1 MSNLTGNYKIGGGDV
16 QGVDVLRE
24 REQERRAR
32 LQLLDDI
39 REPSPQP
46 IFGEPVKVDLEDET
60 SRRIKNTLGDFT
72 QVLVNDPKN
81 LIGIS
86 RISSSSGHQ
95 MNGHPSNGY
104 SSSSYAVSGYSMSSG
119 GHQTASHQTSGYSSN
134 NYAGSGY
141 GSSALGHYNRA
152 PAVKKPPPYVV
163 NGACAPKTSMPN
175 YISPKAP
182 DKRQGYNRPEKTGYY
197 KPESPAAAPKTF
209 HSSNSQPYHGQ
220 DSRPK
225 DHASWDKDQRRTN
238 SSQPLA
244 VNINVN
250 VESSTNLTINNINLN
265 NNTISTSAPIWT
277 CGADTPAVQIAPFH
291 LPSSATPSVPA
302 KNAANYGQT
311 STSLSSTPTTAKN
324 ETQSSTPTKRNLIRP
339 SSLKI
344 QPEKKSAEAPIA
356 VETILKEMTKA
367 VPPAPLTAIQTPRTE
382 ETGFAFPTDPTNE
395 ESFMKLEE
403 QVHLLT
409 PLDDDP
415 MPNDVHQSSPN
426 SWWTSPD
433 IKPEMKYSQA
443 ECKVTDS
450 TTYELSKLWKKPNE
464 SPAPEVAPPEIVE
477 SLSLEPSQKV
487 ADSDAKYGSSSLQDD
502 LEMSDSDEEVVVP
515 EEKRSPIQYIK
526 SPILELPE
534 TIPTIANTTNSAMES
549 NSAESSNSSS
559 SDSGESDSDDSS
571 SESNDSDSSS
581 EASDEEISSKKWGL
595 SNFVD
600 ESQRI
605 HSPAFF
611 NNDPAAKESFR
622 LHAERMKNFVI
633 GNINPLNGASSTSNI
648 LPSAAIGSATF
659 LVPDVPVSTKSD
671 LLSPIP
677 SPVHTAVG
685 PRTPPSPSCPLK
697 ESSSDV
703 NNEPVTTDL
712 EKSENDNTFAV
723 NNRSDEPQVSCDSVG
738 EKISEP
744 IEKFKKQLR
753 SGKNKSD
760 DLSSEHESSH
770 LDSSVDEP
778 SDPKELSDR
787 SLESDKLATA
797 PDKNASDSV
806 SAGNS
811 ESSPENYSIKTRQR
825 VSAATSAKKT
835 KSTGDNSN
843 ENNQKTDVAI
853 AKLKHPRACRKSN
866 EKQTK
871 KASTITSAKPSVE
884 ESKKPSKPET
894 KETPSEKV
902 KEPLKVSG
910 KTKNIPKISMRS
922 QSKVSKSS
930 PKPAVETKKTDVK
943 KKKKKFSM
951 ENFLQSPENE
961 NARLSNS
968 LPPFTPSPERSP
980 IPDCP
985 NASEAAEE
993 PPDSPVLPSRT
1004 PGRPSSKNT
1013 AKGKKVEK
1021 LRRSVRC
1028 SERASISAQA
1038 DTSNVSQSTPENTK
1052 NSKTV
1057 GKAKRNIENL
1067 PISMEPPIELLSP
1080 IPQDPPLCSKASDSV
1095 IPRKIMVCI
1104 PLAKILRLPVFQ
1116 QDQESAAKQAVK
1128 NISAIEDIRTQKKDG
1143 NEKPST
1149 IVTPKQSQ
1157 TKDLSEKAASTPK
1170 NTKNGTKTVPSN
1182 KKAKASKPVNEI
1194 SKTNA
1199 TTDANKTSIKV
1210 KDKTLNEAVENK
1222 FSKKR
1227 KNDGVEKQTAKKP
1240 KLPSRTTDEKKQ
1252 KEQPSALKSDSMA
1265 NQLDSASKSK
1275 GLERCDST
1283 GSLSSLC
1290 SQQSQRSSKSSKEKK
1305 KDSSSSTPESKRIKT
1320 SMSPLLSLK
1329 DIKQEKEDKLPK
1341 NRNTLDAR
1349 MQLDKNKSKLRDKA
1363 TVKDMTG
1370 PDQFWDDCFSSQ
1382 FWDEQYKEDIKGK
1395 MSGSSLDMINRE
1407 LADWENFAPDMHK
1420 DIKGASALN
1429 KHNNQ
1434 APIMPMDYFWTEG
1447 KKQLYLAEKEK
1458 DPFQQAVK
1466 YFEAV
1471 VLFILTSQQREEYS
1485 KDTDSVYNIYGV
1497 TLKLTVKLL
1506 QKIKK
1511 LQSCPGST
1519 EFKLLILCLKSQS
1532 LLNVKH
1538 YNLKIKEVKEELE
1551 GVNDFLK
1558 HQCSASLNSN
1568 QSRVGNAAVVPP
1580 HSPIP
1585 SPASSVNS
1593 QSSNYNSNSVPV
1605 PQSILDMICRQHTHL
1620 INLHKGHDLWEQ
1632 ADMYMTR
1639 SNLREFF
1646 KEVADQSEPLTL
1658 HSSITELVKYIQKG
1672 ISLVKKSLR

>member
-1 MSNLTGNYKIGGGDV
+1 MSNLTGNYKIGGGEV
-16 QGVDVLRE
+16 QGVDVVRE

-46 IFGEPVKVDLEDET
+46 IFGEPVKVELEDET

-86 RISSSSGHQ
+86 RSTSSSGHQ

-104 SSSSYAVSGYSMSSG
+104 SSSGHAVNGYSMSSG
-119 GHQTASHQTSGYSSN
+119 GHSTASHQTSGYSSN
-134 NYAGSGY
+134 SHAGTGH
-141 GSSALGHYNRA
+141 GSSASGHYSRT
-152 PAVKKPPPYVV
+152 PAVKKPPYVV
-163 NGACAPKTSMPN
+163 NGAGVPKTSMPN

-182 DKRQGYNRPEKTGYY
+182 DKRQGYRPDKPGYY
-197 KPESPAAAPKTF
+197 KPESPAAASKTF

-225 DHASWDKDQRRTN
+225 DPASWDKDQRRTN

-250 VESSTNLTINNINLN
+250 VESSTNLTINNINVN
-265 NNTISTSAPIWT
+265 NNTISTSAPNWN
-277 CGADTPAVQIAPFH
+277 CGAETPAVQIAPFH

-302 KNAANYGQT
+302 KNTANYGQT
-311 STSLSSTPTTAKN
+311 STSYSSTPSTAKH
-324 ETQSSTPTKRNLIRP
+324 ETQSSTPTKRNLLRP

-344 QPEKKSAEAPIA
+344 QPE
-356 VETILKEMTKA
+356 KEMTKA

-426 SWWTSPD
+426 PWWTSPD
-433 IKPEMKYSQA
+433 VKPEMKYSQA

-450 TTYELSKLWKKPNE
+450 STYELSKLWKKSSGSPE
-464 SPAPEVAPPEIVE
+464 SIPAPEVAPPESLE
-477 SLSLEPSQKV
+477 SLSLDPSQKSV
-487 ADSDAKYGSSSLQDD
+487 DTDSKYVSSSLQDD
-502 LEMSDSDEEVVVP
+502 LEMSDSDDEVVP
-515 EEKRSPIQYIK
+515 EVKHNPEQYLK
-526 SPILELPE
+526 SPLVESTAPVNDTLVVNPNN
-534 TIPTIANTTNSAMES
+534 NTTMDS

-611 NNDPAAKESFR
+611 NNDPASKESFR
-622 LHAERMKNFVI
+622 LHAERMKNFGI
-633 GNINPLNGASSTSNI
+633 GNINSLNGAPVNSDL
-648 LPSAAIGSATF
+648 LPSAAIGSASF
-659 LVPDVPVSTKSD
+659 LVPDVPVNTKSD

-677 SPVHTAVG
+677 SPVHPTVG
-685 PRTPPSPSCPLK
+685 PRTPPSPTCPLK
-697 ESSSDV
+697 QNFTDV
-703 NNEPVTTDL
+703 NDEPVNTHL
-712 EKSENDNTFAV
+712 ENKSECNNASADI
-723 NNRSDEPQVSCDSVG
+723 NRSDEPQVGCEISG
-738 EKISEP
+738 EKVNIQ

-760 DLSSEHESSH
+760 DLSSEPECSH
-770 LDSSVDEP
+770 IDSSVDEP
-778 SDPKELSDR
+778 NDSKELSDR
-787 SLESDKLATA
+787 SLESDKITATIE
-797 PDKNASDSV
+797 KNASGSV
-806 SAGNS
+806 SPSNS
-811 ESSPENYSIKTRQR
+811 EFSPENYSIKTRQR
-825 VSAATSAKKT
+825 VSAASSAKKI
-835 KSTGDNSN
+835 KSTGDNPN
-843 ENNQKTDVAI
+843 ESNQKVDVAI

-866 EKQTK
+866 EKQNK
-871 KASTITSAKPSVE
+871 KVSTVASAKSTLE
-884 ESKKPSKPET
+884 DCKKPSKQET
-894 KETPSEKV
+894 KETPSEKMKETV
-902 KEPLKVSG
+902 KISG
-910 KTKNIPKISMRS
+910 KIKSIPKISMRS
-922 QSKVSKSS
+922 QNKISKLS
-930 PKPAVETKKTDVK
+930 PKPSVEAKKAEVK

-985 NASEAAEE
+985 NMPEPEE
-993 PPDSPVLPSRT
+993 PPDSPVVPSRT
-1004 PGRPSSKNT
+1004 PGRPSSKNSV
-1013 AKGKKVEK
+1013 KGKKVEK

-1028 SERASISAQA
+1028 SERASNNAQA
-1038 DTSNVSQSTPENTK
+1038 DTSANSQSNSENSK
-1052 NSKTV
+1052 NSKTI
-1057 GKAKRNIENL
+1057 GKAKRHVENL

-1080 IPQDPPLCSKASDSV
+1080 IPQDPPLSSKMLDSA

-1104 PLAKILRLPVFQ
+1104 PLAKISRLPVLQ
-1116 QDQESAAKQAVK
+1116 QDQESTARQAVK
-1128 NISAIEDIRTQKKDG
+1128 SNLSVDDVRTQKKDG
-1143 NEKPST
+1143 NEKPSAV
-1149 IVTPKQSQ
+1149 ITPKQSLS
-1157 TKDLSEKAASTPK
+1157 KDLNEKSISTLK
-1170 NTKNGTKTVPSN
+1170 NSKNGTKSVPSN
-1182 KKAKASKPVNEI
+1182 KKAKVSKPVNETS
-1194 SKTNA
+1194 SKSSVTSE
-1199 TTDANKTSIKV
+1199 ANKNSIKV
-1210 KDKTLNEAVENK
+1210 KDKVLSDAGENK

-1227 KNDGVEKQTAKKP
+1227 KNDSGEKQNMKKP
-1240 KLPSRTTDEKKQ
+1240 KLSSRTTDEKKQ
-1252 KEQPSALKSDSMA
+1252 KDQPSVLKSDSLS
-1265 NQLDSASKSK
+1265 NQLENASKSK

-1305 KDSSSSTPESKRIKT
+1305 KDCSSSTPESKRIKT
-1320 SMSPLLSLK
+1320 SMSPLLSAK
-1329 DIKQEKEDKLPK
+1329 DIKQEKEDKPPK
-1341 NRNTLDAR
+1341 NRSALDSR
-1349 MQLDKNKSKLRDKA
+1349 MQLDKSKLKLRDKA

-1395 MSGSSLDMINRE
+1395 MSGSGLDTINRE

-1420 DIKGASALN
+1420 DLKGASALN

-1447 KKQLYLAEKEK
+1447 KKQLCLAEKEQ

-1485 KDTDSVYNIYGV
+1485 KDTDSVYNIYSV

-1558 HQCSASLNSN
+1558 HQCSAAMNSN
-1568 QSRVGNAAVVPP
+1568 QSRVGNLGVVPP

-1593 QSSNYNSNSVPV
+1593 QSSNYNNSSVLV